1 MGSGVMFS
9 NFKVGKIYDVSLGLI
24 FSILINI
31 LGVLIPIIYLP
42 AFFAS
47 DKKIGDKGAKS
58 WALISIWLL
67 KKICKIDYKIIG
79 IDNIPK
85 EPCIVACKH
94 QSMWET
100 IVMHLIFHR
109 PVYAYKK
116 ELERIPFYGWFLT
129 RMSGISVDRDGG
141 SKSIKNIIKQS
152 RHYIDNNQS
161 IVIFPQGTRVPVEAN
176 AKDYPYQVG
185 VAAIYLSCKVKVVPV
200 ALNSGLYWP
209 KKSIRKKSGTI
220 TIEFL
225 KPIEVG
231 LNREEFMN
239 KIEEVIEN
247 KSNELLSKKY

>member
-1 MGSGVMFS
+1 MLSR
-9 NFKVGKIYDVSLGLI
+9 FKFAKIYDFCLGLV
-24 FSILINI
+24 FSILINL
-31 LGVLIPIIYLP
+31 LGALIPIIYFP
-42 AFFAS
+42 AFFTS

-79 IDNIPK
+79 IENIPK

-116 ELERIPFYGWFLT
+116 ELEKIPFYGWFLT
-129 RMSGISVDRDGG
+129 RMSGISVDRSGG
-141 SKSIKNIIKQS
+141 AKSLKDIIKQS
-152 RHYIDNNQS
+152 KQYIDNNQS
-161 IVIFPQGTRVPVEAN
+161 IVIFPQGTRVPVKSDSKN
-176 AKDYPYQVG
+176 YPYQVG
-185 VAAIYLSCKVKVVPV
+185 VTAIYLSCKVKVVPV

-209 KKSIRKKSGTI
+209 KNSITKKSGTVI
-220 TIEFL
+220 IEFL

-231 LNREEFMN
+231 LSREEFMSN
-239 KIEEVIEN
+239 IEEIIEN
-247 KSNELLSKKY
+247 KSNELIPEKY